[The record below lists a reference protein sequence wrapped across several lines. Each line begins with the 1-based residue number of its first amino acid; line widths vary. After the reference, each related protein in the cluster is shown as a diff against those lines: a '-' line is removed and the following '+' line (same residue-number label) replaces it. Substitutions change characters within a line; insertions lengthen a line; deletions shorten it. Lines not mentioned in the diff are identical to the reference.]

1 MLPLIVALA
10 AVTVAYVVFMFKFGM
25 VKKWFNQNQKITNPN
40 AVNVLLKQKL
50 KSGEYKTI
58 GGIFATQTE
67 NILSATAWQSQKLD
81 DELNKLERV
90 SVLRNL
96 N

>member
-1 MLPLIVALA
+1 MDRHSS
-10 AVTVAYVVFMFKFGM
+10 MF
-25 VKKWFNQNQKITNPN
+25 Q
-40 AVNVLLKQKL
+40 QKL

-58 GGIFATQTE
+58 GGIFDTQTE